1 MFDISWSEFLL
12 IGVVALIVI
21 GPKELPTVMRTLGQ
35 WTRKVRAMAAD
46 FQNQFQEAMREAE
59 VADLKNEVDD
69 LAHKVRSAD
78 PIRSV
83 RDDFETMG
91 SDFERSLDSSSEQA
105 SPAGETALGLTTPSA
120 EPQPEPSEAAD
131 AETAKP
137 ETANTDSADAETAK
151 TETAKTETAKTE
163 TAKTETAKTETAK
176 SVAAAGP
183 VPAAADV
190 APAAAD
196 PAAAEAVEPDDT
208 EPANATGR
216 TG

>member
-12 IGVVALIVI
+12 IGIVALIVI

-69 LAHKVRSAD
+69 LAHQVRSAD

-91 SDFERSLDSSSEQA
+91 SDFERALDARPQQPA
-105 SPAGETALGLTTPSA
+105 PAGETAPVPTPPSA
-120 EPQPEPSEAAD
+120 APASEAA
-131 AETAKP
+131 AVNSETA
-137 ETANTDSADAETAK
+137 D
-151 TETAKTETAKTE
+151 TETATKMD
-163 TAKTETAKTETAK
+163 
-176 SVAAAGP
+176 AAAEP
-183 VPAAADV
+183 STTDA
-190 APAAAD
+190 APAAPDGAGSSAPQTAPPRTRD
-196 PAAAEAVEPDDT
+196 DDAVGAPEAAQPVGEA
-208 EPANATGR
+208 EPAKATGH